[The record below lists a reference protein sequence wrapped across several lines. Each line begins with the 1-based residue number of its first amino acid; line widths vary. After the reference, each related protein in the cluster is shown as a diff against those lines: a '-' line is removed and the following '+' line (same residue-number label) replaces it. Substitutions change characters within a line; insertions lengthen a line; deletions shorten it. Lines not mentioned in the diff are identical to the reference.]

1 MYNVHVVHVRDVLV
15 VKTVYTILEKEEL
28 GALRKE
34 QKDKWHRE
42 QGKNPEKNVSKSVI
56 CFKSPLKTLQ
66 LTWG

>member
-34 QKDKWHRE
+34 QKDK
-42 QGKNPEKNVSKSVI
+42 
-56 CFKSPLKTLQ
+56 
-66 LTWG
+66 